1 MTSTLNRRQT
11 PQGMSA
17 LFSAFFPVQT
27 SSRAGRGKG
36 PAISV
41 PVKARSTATRHDT
54 PSAPSRLK
62 QGICQALAVVA
73 LASGMGG
80 LLAAYNLRD
89 SIQAQAQQWAM
100 VITG

>member
-1 MTSTLNRRQT
+1 MASTLNRRQT
-11 PQGMSA
+11 SQGMRA
-17 LFSAFFPVQT
+17 LFSAFFPVQASLT
-27 SSRAGRGKG
+27 VARGKG
-36 PAISV
+36 PAISA
-41 PVKARSTATRHDT
+41 PVRARSGATRPDT

-62 QGICQALAVVA
+62 QGICQALVVVA

-100 VITG
+100 VIAR

>member
-17 LFSAFFPVQT
+17 LFSAFFPVQI
-27 SSRAGRGKG
+27 SLRAGRGKG
-36 PAISV
+36 PAINV
-41 PVKARSTATRHDT
+41 PVKARSAATRHDT
-54 PSAPSRLK
+54 PTAPSRLK
-62 QGICQALAVVA
+62 REICRMLVVVA

-80 LLAAYNLRD
+80 LLAAYNVRD
-89 SIQAQAQQWAM
+89 SIQAQAQQWVM